1 MPVKKRILITGP
13 YGKVGGVKTH
23 VDYLQHI
30 LRPYGTKIKITSGMP
45 FLQMLRE
52 RVLFRPK
59 VVIYNVSA
67 YRNNI
72 IRNMVVR
79 TIMPSLRTKHILHL
93 HGGCFS
99 DVDLANNKV
108 WQLLLKFYFR
118 RFDQIF
124 CLTNEQYS
132 TVSMCLG
139 HSRSVKKIYNYVD
152 IPDKRRLNKADKN
165 LNLLYIGRLHPLKGI
180 CEAVEAVRQIKDD
193 RIRFWIIGSG
203 ELETEL
209 AGIYDHRI
217 DFVGKKVGTEKST
230 FLSKAHVFL
239 LPSSWPEGLPYVL
252 LEAAA
257 HGLALISTPTG
268 AIDQVLSHGKNGFFV
283 KPGDVPMLAHTIEKL
298 LADRSM
304 VLKMGKESRR
314 ICEERFALKNFQQ
327 IYDNLFQEWYG
338 SSATSNTNIS
348 HAE

>member
-1 MPVKKRILITGP
+1 MI
-13 YGKVGGVKTH
+13 
-23 VDYLQHI
+23 
-30 LRPYGTKIKITSGMP
+30 
-45 FLQMLRE
+45 
-52 RVLFRPK
+52 
-59 VVIYNVSA
+59 A
-67 YRNNI
+67 
-72 IRNMVVR
+72 R
-79 TIMPSLRTKHILHL
+79 TIMSSRMTKHILHL

-99 DVDLANNKV
+99 DVDLANNRV
-108 WQLLLKFYFR
+108 WQLLLKFHFR

-139 HSRSVKKIYNYVD
+139 NSRSVRKIYNYVD

-165 LNLLYIGRLHPLKGI
+165 LILLYIGRLHTLKGI
-180 CEAVEAVRQIKDD
+180 REAVEAVRQIKED
-193 RIRFWIIGSG
+193 RIRFWIIGTG

-209 AGIYDHRI
+209 ATINDPRILFLGEKKGI
-217 DFVGKKVGTEKST
+217 EKNT
-230 FLSKAHVFL
+230 YLAEAHVFL
-239 LPSSWPEGLPYVL
+239 LPSSWESLPYAL

-257 HGLALISTPTG
+257 YGLALIATPVG
-268 AIDQVLSHGKNGFFV
+268 AIDQVLFHGQNGFFV
-283 KPGDVPMLAHTIEKL
+283 EPGNVPMITQAIKKL

-327 IYDNLFQEWYG
+327 IYDNLFQKWYG
-338 SSATSNTNIS
+338 SSATSNPNIS